1 MGMQRKV
8 SGLIIGTL
16 WPLSG
21 TSSVRLSSALVMLVG
36 VLLASAGY
44 GATFLFSMHV
54 RAIGGT
60 DINTGVT
67 LAGAALGTF
76 VGVSLTGWLVQHVG
90 AARMAA
96 LAALCVGAG
105 VVSFALV
112 ERVSTFD
119 VLPGFLVGFGWGAFC
134 LASPMA
140 LAERTSDADRGLW
153 FLRFATVQMTG
164 VGGTPALAAFA
175 IRLWRMPLGGVLYTI
190 GGLCVIAAVMLEIFG
205 RLAPHTLTTEAPQ
218 SQPQPATK
226 LWLANC
232 GAILRTRAIYP
243 IVIIALGGSV
253 FSGLMTFQM
262 SLVQG
267 TGAKASTFFSLYTV
281 TVVATRW
288 LLARLVI
295 RLRSETATKV
305 LLTMMVLGSAAMF
318 IVPYHAFFHAA
329 AAVLL
334 GTGYG
339 LAYPIVQLQAVNDS
353 VAAHRRTV
361 LTWFVAAYFI
371 GAFGF
376 PAVGGWVL
384 VHGGKGALLTL
395 IAACGLAALTL
406 AILRDRRRAETLS
419 ARA

>member
-1 MGMQRKV
+1 MR
-8 SGLIIGTL
+8 
-16 WPLSG
+16 P
-21 TSSVRLSSALVMLVG
+21 SSALFMLVG

-76 VGVSLTGWLVQHVG
+76 VGVSLTGWLAHHVG

-105 VVSFALV
+105 VVSFALI
-112 ERVSTFD
+112 ETVSRFD

-134 LASPMA
+134 LAAPMA

-164 VGGTPALAAFA
+164 IGGTPALAAFA
-175 IRLWRMPLGGVLYTI
+175 IRFWRMPLGGVLYVI
-190 GGLCVIAAVMLEIFG
+190 GGLCVVAALMLEIFG
-205 RLAPHTLTTEAPQ
+205 RLAPHARALHG
-218 SQPQPATK
+218 QPAQDAPPAGPASGH
-226 LWLANC
+226 WLRNF
-232 GAILRTRAIYP
+232 GAIVRTRAVYP
-243 IVIIALGGSV
+243 IVIIALGGCV

-267 TGAKASTFFSLYTV
+267 TEAKAGTFFSVYTI

-288 LLARLVI
+288 LLSRLVI
-295 RLRSETATKV
+295 KMRAETATKV
-305 LLTMMVLGSAAMF
+305 LLAMMVLGSAAMF
-318 IVPYHAFFHAA
+318 VVPYHVLFQSA

-353 VAAHRRTV
+353 VAAHRRAA
-361 LTWFVAAYFI
+361 LTWFVAAYFV

-384 VHGGKGALLTL
+384 VHSGRGALLAL
-395 IAACGLAALTL
+395 IAACGLAALAL
-406 AILRDRRRAETLS
+406 AVLRDRRRIPTLS
-419 ARA
+419 ANA

>member
-1 MGMQRKV
+1 MQRRV
-8 SGLIIGTL
+8 SGIIIGTL

-21 TSSVRLSSALVMLVG
+21 TSSVRPSSALVMLVG

-44 GATFLFSMHV
+44 GATFLFSMRVH
-54 RAIGGT
+54 AIGGN
-60 DINTGVT
+60 DINTGVA

-76 VGVSLTGWLVQHVG
+76 VGVSLTGWLAQHVG

-96 LAALCVGAG
+96 LAALSVGAG

-112 ERVSTFD
+112 ERVSAFD
-119 VLPGFLVGFGWGAFC
+119 LLPGLLVGFGWGAFC
-134 LASPMA
+134 LAAPMA

-153 FLRFATVQMTG
+153 FLRYSTVQMTG
-164 VGGTPALAAFA
+164 IGGSPALAAFA
-175 IRLWRMPLGGVLYTI
+175 IRFWRVPLGGVLVTI

-205 RLAPHTLTTEAPQ
+205 RLVPHARTGEAPQ
-218 SQPQPATK
+218 AQPSTE
-226 LWLANC
+226 LWLGKF
-232 GAILRTRAIYP
+232 GAIVRTRAVYP
-243 IVIIALGGSV
+243 IVIIALGGCV

-262 SLVQG
+262 SFVQG
-267 TGAKASTFFSLYTV
+267 TEAKASTFFSLYTV

-288 LLARLVI
+288 LLSRLVI
-295 RLRSETATKV
+295 KLRSETATKV
-305 LLTMMVLGSAAMF
+305 LLTMMVLGSASMF
-318 IVPYHAFFHAA
+318 IVPYHAFFHAL

-353 VAAHRRTV
+353 VAAHRRVV

-384 VHGGKGALLTL
+384 VHAGKGALLTL
-395 IAACGLAALTL
+395 IAACGLAALAL
-406 AILRDRRRAETLS
+406 AILRDRRRVETFS
-419 ARA
+419 ASA

>member
-1 MGMQRKV
+1 MF
-8 SGLIIGTL
+8 
-16 WPLSG
+16 
-21 TSSVRLSSALVMLVG
+21 VG

-54 RAIGGT
+54 RSLGGT
-60 DINTGVT
+60 DINTGVA

-76 VGVSLTGWLVQHVG
+76 VGVSLTGWVALHVG

-96 LAALCVGAG
+96 LAALSVGAG
-105 VVSFALV
+105 VASFALV
-112 ERVSTFD
+112 ERVSGFG
-119 VLPGFLVGFGWGAFC
+119 VLPGFLVGLGWGAFC
-134 LASPMA
+134 LAAPMA

-164 VGGTPALAAFA
+164 IGGSPALAAFA
-175 IRLWRMPLGGVLYTI
+175 MRFWRMPVGGVLFII
-190 GGLCVIAAVMLEIFG
+190 GGLCVLAAVLLEIFG
-205 RLAPHTLTTEAPQ
+205 RLAPHARASQAQQAESEPQ
-218 SQPQPATK
+218 R
-226 LWLANC
+226 WLRNI
-232 GAILRTRAIYP
+232 GAIVRTRAVYP

-267 TGAKASTFFSLYTV
+267 TEAKASTFFSLYTV

-288 LLARLVI
+288 LLSRLVI
-295 RLRSETATKV
+295 KMRSEAATKV
-305 LLTMMVLGSAAMF
+305 LLTMMVLGSASMF
-318 IVPYHAFFHAA
+318 VVPYHPMFQSA

-353 VAAHRRTV
+353 VHAHRRAA
-361 LTWFVAAYFI
+361 LTWFVAAYFV

-376 PAVGGWVL
+376 PALGGWVL
-384 VHGGKGALLTL
+384 VHGGKGALLAL
-395 IAACGLAALTL
+395 IAACGLAALAL
-406 AILRDRRRAETLS
+406 AILRDRRRVETLS
-419 ARA
+419 AGA

>member
-1 MGMQRKV
+1 MQRTI

-112 ERVSTFD
+112 ERVSMLD

-134 LASPMA
+134 LAAPMA

-153 FLRFATVQMTG
+153 FLRFSTVQMTG
-164 VGGTPALAAFA
+164 VGGCPALAAFA
-175 IRLWRMPLGGVLYTI
+175 IRIWRMPLGGVLYTI
-190 GGLCVIAAVMLEIFG
+190 GGLCVIAAVMLEVFG
-205 RLAPHTLTTEAPQ
+205 RLAPHARASEAPQ
-218 SQPQPATK
+218 AQPAAQ
-226 LWLANC
+226 LWLSNF

-243 IVIIALGGSV
+243 IVIIALGGCV

-267 TGAKASTFFSLYTV
+267 TEAKASTFFSLYTV

-295 RLRSETATKV
+295 RMRSETATKV

-339 LAYPIVQLQAVNDS
+339 LAYPLVQLQAVNDS
-353 VAAHRRTV
+353 AAAHRRLV

-384 VHGGKGALLTL
+384 VHGGKGALLAL
-395 IAACGLAALTL
+395 IAACGLSALAL
-406 AILRDRRRAETLS
+406 AILRDRRRVDTFS